1 VNTCPKHAARF
12 RGAETFSRP
21 FAHGLLFTIAAIIA
35 ISLCAAAAL
44 AQVPFL
50 NAPLSPGQKA
60 PGAPAF
66 TLTVYGTGFASDAV
80 VNWNGAPLVTTFK
93 TSEELQASVPASNVA
108 KAQTALVTVTNGSGI
123 VSNVDYFQVV
133 KNAYPVAYG
142 KLDYATDP
150 TPQAV
155 TTADFN
161 GDGKLDLAVATGNN
175 SVSILLGNG
184 TGTFPTHVQYAM
196 PGNPVA
202 IVHGDFNGDGKQDI
216 ATADQTA
223 NEISV
228 LLGNG
233 DGTFQSHHEYATGPK
248 PMALATADVNGD
260 GNLDIIVA
268 DYSANKVSV
277 LLGDGDGTFKTHV
290 DYATGHG
297 PSGVAVGD
305 LNGDGR
311 LDLVVSNKSDNTVSI
326 LLGNGDGTFQSA
338 VAYATATMPNSVV
351 AGNFTGSNILDLAVG
366 TSNKVV
372 SVLLGA
378 GDGTFRKHVDY
389 KIGANAMAIAAA
401 DLSSTGKL
409 SLIAANYND
418 NTISTLVGNGDG
430 TFKSQSIFLTNGGP
444 SGLAIGDFNGNGK
457 LDVAVAAARGN
468 TVSTLL
474 DSWITIFPT
483 IYSFG
488 TQTSGEK
495 SAPKTFTIKN
505 NGPTPH
511 TTGSISFVEA
521 YGADFTQTNTCGVTL
536 AAGASCTLS
545 VVFAPTALENANVQL
560 QFTSTNGSVFGAEIT
575 GTGNIPFTLTGSLN
589 FPLQLIGTRS
599 KGRTQT
605 FTNNS
610 GVDIYFTSID
620 LDGVNQSDF
629 TFTTTCPIGGVLPP
643 GASCSVTVY
652 FSPTTAGGDT
662 ATLAYKGN
670 FTLTDQGELI
680 TGNATA
686 VLISPTSLIFPDTTV
701 GSTSGPLPVTFQ
713 NVGPTALPITSI
725 SWSGSNG
732 MVFSETNTCG
742 TSVPANSSCTFSF
755 TFSPSSA
762 GTFTE
767 TLSIGDPDPSGP
779 QKIKVTGTGFAA
791 ATAAR

>member
-44 AQVPFL
+44 AQAPFL

-184 TGTFPTHVQYAM
+184 TGTFPTHVQYAV

-233 DGTFQSHHEYATGPK
+233 DGTFQSHHEYATGTK

-277 LLGDGDGTFKTHV
+277 LLGNGDGTFKTHV
-290 DYATGHG
+290 DYATGNS
-297 PSGVAVGD
+297 PSAVVIGD
-305 LNGDGR
+305 FNGDGR
-311 LDLVVSNKSDNTVSI
+311 LDLVVANKSDNTVSI
-326 LLGNGDGTFQSA
+326 LLGNGDGTFQSPI
-338 VAYATATMPNSVV
+338 AYATAALPNSVV
-351 AGNFTGSNILDLAVG
+351 VGNFTSSNVLDVAVG
-366 TSNKVV
+366 TANKVV
-372 SVLLGA
+372 SVLLGN
-378 GDGTFRKHVDY
+378 GNGSFQKHVDY

-401 DLSSTGKL
+401 DLGSAGKL

-418 NTISTLVGNGDG
+418 NTISTLAGNGDS

-444 SGLAIGDFNGNGK
+444 SGVAIGDFNNNGK
-457 LDVAVAAARGN
+457 LDVAVTASSGN

-495 SAPKTFTIKN
+495 SAPKTFTLKN
-505 NGPTPH
+505 NGPTPY
-511 TTGSISFVEA
+511 TMGAISFTGA
-521 YGADFTQTNTCGVTL
+521 YATDFTQTNTCGTTL
-536 AAGASCTLS
+536 AAGASCTMS
-545 VVFAPTALENANVQL
+545 VVFAPTALENANIQL
-560 QFTSTNGSVFGAEIT
+560 QLTAANGSVFGAEIT
-575 GTGNIPFTLTGSLN
+575 GTGNIPITVQPGGFT
-589 FPLQLIGTRS
+589 FPNQLIGTKS
-599 KGRTQT
+599 KGKTQT
-605 FTNNS
+605 ITNES
-610 GVDIYFTSID
+610 GVDVYFTSIA
-620 LDGVNQSDF
+620 LEGVNQAEFS
-629 TFTTTCPIGGVLPP
+629 FTTTCGIGVALAP
-643 GASCSVTVY
+643 GASCTSTVY
-652 FSPTTAGGDT
+652 FNPTISGGET
-662 ATLAYKGN
+662 VTLVYKGT
-670 FTLTDQGELI
+670 FTPPQQGLI
-680 TGNATA
+680 SGTGIA
-686 VLISPTSLIFPDTTV
+686 VLITPTSLTFPDTTV

-713 NVGPTALPITSI
+713 NVGPTALPITSLG
-725 SWSGSNG
+725 WSGSNG
-732 MVFSETNTCG
+732 PFSETNTCG

-755 TFSPSSA
+755 TFHPLSV
-762 GTFTE
+762 GTFTA

-779 QKIKVTGTGFAA
+779 QKITLTGTGVAA
-791 ATAAR
+791 ASAAR